1 MTNKTKIFIS
11 SVAALAVIL
20 VAVGVFIVWDNNHDI
35 VEPLPIESSSAIEEK
50 PVESSSSSVED
61 AAEKYDI
68 PPILPLPSKEEKE
81 TQEPQKNEQVVTK
94 KPDGTKTTEIVR
106 PEFEKPEPPAPPK
119 VDEDKATDPE
129 KPPEYTPEQK
139 KPNKEPEKPTGGEKK
154 DGQIYVPGFG
164 WMEDKGT
171 GSGTGEV
178 AENMN
183 PNGNIIGH

>member
-1 MTNKTKIFIS
+1 MTNKTKIIIS

-20 VAVGVFIVWDNNHDI
+20 VAVGVCLAWDSHDI
-35 VEPLPIESSSAIEEK
+35 VEPLPIEGSSAVEEK
-50 PVESSSSSVED
+50 PVESSASED

-94 KPDGTKTTEIVR
+94 NADGTKTTEIVR
-106 PEFEKPEPPAPPK
+106 PEFEKPEPPEPPK

-129 KPPEYTPEQK
+129 RPPEYTPEQK
-139 KPNKEPEKPTGGEKK
+139 KPNEKPDEPTGGEKK

-164 WMEDKGT
+164 WMPNKPST
-171 GSGTGEV
+171 GTGEI
-178 AENMN
+178 AENA
-183 PNGNIIGH
+183 GTGEIIGH